1 MRFDICLVNSSKVKQ
16 TFEYRALNSTGDIVD
31 SSTGEILNTPGSQVL
46 ERKPTGHCDFDYR
59 RYAYL
64 NTIAYSDLHS
74 RLKPSEMALL
84 TVLIAG
90 IEPNF
95 NICMQSQDHAHSTKS
110 IAQALGET
118 PQSIRRK
125 LKSLIEHGV
134 LYHGRMKHY
143 KVKPLGKVYV
153 LNPHIAK
160 VGRKKHAELA
170 ELFNPVNYSS
180 TWQTDVAPSDI
191 K

>member
-1 MRFDICLVNSSKVKQ
+1 MNSSKVKQ
-16 TFEYRALNSTGDIVD
+16 TFEYRSLNSTGDVVD
-31 SSTGEILNTPGSQVL
+31 SNTGEILNTPGSHLL
-46 ERKPTGHCDFDYR
+46 ERKPTGHCEFDYT

-64 NTIAYSDLHS
+64 NTIAYSDLQS
-74 RLKPSEMALL
+74 RLKPSEMSLL

-118 PQSIRRK
+118 PQSVRRK
-125 LKSLIEHGV
+125 LKRLIEHGV

-143 KVKPLGKVYV
+143 KAKPLGKVYV

-160 VGRKKHAELA
+160 VGRRKSAELA
-170 ELFNPVNYSS
+170 ELFNPVVYSN
-180 TWQTDVAPSDI
+180 TWQTVVAPSDI